1 MVRCENIAIVLTCDD
16 NYVRHASATIAS
28 TVENSQRKFNFY
40 IFDCGISNS
49 NLDRIQSMDILQKG
63 QHALHVVKPPKQ
75 RCFEEFP
82 LPAHFSPAIFYRVCI
97 PEILRNQEKVIY
109 LDSDIIVE
117 GDLGDLWDQPLENY
131 WFGAVYLDNNFIKDT
146 QLKKFKA
153 NIGLEENKRYFN
165 SGVMLMNLVV
175 MRNERVLYQVLDFLR
190 KNPHIKLS
198 CPEQDILNL
207 IVDRS
212 NIFELAPKYNFTPFS
227 PLAKKTAKLGKPVC
241 IHFSVYKPW
250 NFPQRIVKLLK
261 KTYIFKLFHLYY
273 VYAQLTPWANIP
285 CETARFSKVIKLV
298 CKTFTQPMERFI
310 RFSVRDRI
318 KSHIFNAKN

>member
-1 MVRCENIAIVLTCDD
+1 
-16 NYVRHASATIAS
+16 
-28 TVENSQRKFNFY
+28 
-40 IFDCGISNS
+40 
-49 NLDRIQSMDILQKG
+49 MDVLQKG

-97 PEILRNQEKVIY
+97 PEILHDREKVIY

-117 GDLGDLWDQPLENY
+117 GDLGELWDQPLENH
-131 WFGAVYLDNNFIKDT
+131 WLGAVYLDNNFIKDT

-153 NIGLEENKRYFN
+153 KLGLEYNKRYFY
-165 SGVMLMNLVV
+165 SGLMLMNLVA
-175 MRNERVLYQVLDFLR
+175 MRNERVLYKVLDFLH
-190 KNPHIKLS
+190 KNPNKKLT

-227 PLAKKTAKLGKPVC
+227 PLAKKTAKFGKPVC
-241 IHFSVYKPW
+241 VHFSVYKPW
-250 NFPQRIVKLLK
+250 DLPQFVVKLLK
-261 KTYIFKLFHLYY
+261 KTYTFKLLYLYY
-273 VYAQLTPWANIP
+273 IYAQFTPWANIP
-285 CETARFSKVIKLV
+285 CETARFSKVVKLV
-298 CKTFTQPMERFI
+298 YKSFMQPMERFI

-318 KSHIFNAKN
+318 KNHIFNAKN